1 MDLSTIITSI
11 ISQIVNA
18 AITQPLTTLMS
29 SLIVDMVNQNND
41 FTVSLFSNSMVTSF
55 ILLVTSVAGC
65 FFLFGVGFAF
75 ASWAID
81 SQENGGVNVSA
92 TFKNC
97 FIGLA
102 ATMSIGTLPILL
114 LSSVNDLAGILSNAL
129 ISASGT
135 SFSDLWNTKFEV
147 LSSLNF
153 FSGWGSPIF
162 IIITFICTVRIF
174 LANLKRGG
182 IMITLM
188 VVGSLHM
195 FSVPRGY
202 TEAFFSWCKQV
213 AGLCVTSFMQNILLV
228 LGLAVYL
235 NSDVDFFDVI
245 LAGGVMLSATEVP
258 RILQQFGLDTSMKAN
273 VSQAIFGVSGVMN
286 IVGSFAR

>member
-65 FFLFGVGFAF
+65 FFLFGVDLPLQVGLLTVRKTEELTSAPLLKLLYR
-75 ASWAID
+75 SCR
-81 SQENGGVNVSA
+81 NYVNRNTS
-92 TFKNC
+92 
-97 FIGLA
+97 
-102 ATMSIGTLPILL
+102 ILL

-273 VSQAIFGVSGVMN
+273 VSQAISA
-286 IVGSFAR
+286 SAA